1 MVGNM
6 DSEAESGEA
15 AGGGART
22 EIVYRHTLP
31 VRLTHWVNVLCLAIL
46 LMSGLQIFNA
56 HSHLYFG
63 NRSDPAHEVLGMRA
77 VQGADGIP
85 VGQTTIGS
93 HTFNTTGVLGLSAG
107 VDGALEAR
115 GFPSWITLPSYRDL
129 ATGRRWHFFFAWLF
143 VLNGL
148 FYLGY
153 SLLSGHFRR
162 DLFPTG
168 VQLRNIGHDIVE
180 HIRLR
185 FPKGEEAKR
194 YNVLQK
200 LAYLAVVLVLL
211 PLVVLS
217 GLTMSPALDA
227 AFPFLL
233 DLFGGRQ
240 SARTIHFLCAT
251 GILLFVLVH
260 VVMVLISG
268 VWNNLV
274 SMVTGRYRIEP
285 AE

>member
-1 MVGNM
+1 M
-6 DSEAESGEA
+6 DAQSRDARSEAIAQSDV
-15 AGGGART
+15 
-22 EIVYRHTLP
+22 IYRHTLP
-31 VRLTHWVNVLCLAIL
+31 VRVTHWVNVLCLLVL

-56 HSHLYFG
+56 HSRLYFG
-63 NRSDPAHEVLGMRA
+63 NRSDPEHAVLAIRA
-77 VQGADGIP
+77 VQKVDGTP
-85 VGQTTIGS
+85 AGLTTIGNL
-93 HTFNTTGVLGLSAG
+93 TFDTTGVLGLSKG
-107 VDGALEAR
+107 GDGQLESR

-129 ATGRRWHFFFAWLF
+129 ATGRRWHFFFAWMF

-148 FYLGY
+148 AYLAY
-153 SLLSGHFRR
+153 SLSSGHLR
-162 DLFPTG
+162 DDLLPTRP
-168 VQLRNIGHDIVE
+168 QLRDIGHDILE
-180 HIRLR
+180 HLRLR
-185 FPKGEEAKR
+185 FAKGEEAKR

-217 GLTMSPALDA
+217 GLTMSPGLDA

-233 DLFGGRQ
+233 DFFGGRQ

-251 GILLFVLVH
+251 GIVLFVIVH
-260 VVMVLISG
+260 VLMVLVSG
-268 VWNNLV
+268 VWNNLR